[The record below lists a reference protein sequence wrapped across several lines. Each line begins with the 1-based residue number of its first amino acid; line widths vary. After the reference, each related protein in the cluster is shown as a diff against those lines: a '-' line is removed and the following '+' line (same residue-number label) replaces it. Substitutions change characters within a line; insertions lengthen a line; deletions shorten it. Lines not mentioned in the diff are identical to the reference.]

1 MYRTTEEL
9 AGFYDDDKD
18 YITNGVILV
27 DTDYADA
34 KTPRMSKEVASALR
48 GRPLSAKDR
57 LKLAGTEVLALA
69 DSTGTSTSTSTANS
83 GRATHAASARHP
95 AASSATPGAQASA
108 GVVVDLDNLEAL
120 LAGSNAMM
128 ASFAELEAQN
138 DAELEGSSSSNG
150 GVDDDTSSVGA
161 LGDSGDVDGG
171 DVDAND
177 AELKEPYIEELDFLE
192 DQFEM
197 VTAYVRNLYL
207 FFSYLYVYIYIYACV
222 CVCVRAC
229 VCLCG
234 WVSG

>member
-83 GRATHAASARHP
+83 GRATHAASASKP

-138 DAELEGSSSSNG
+138 DAELEGSNG

-171 DVDAND
+171 DIDAND

-197 VTAYVRNLYL
+197 VTAYVRNLYI
-207 FFSYLYVYIYIYACV
+207 FFSYLYIYIYIYIYACV

-229 VCLCG
+229 VWLCG